1 MVGGQCG
8 PACADLYFAIRSR
21 SRRYAANA
29 AGRRGFLCVAKA
41 LHGLLAASAAL
52 TACGGGS
59 ASSSA
64 GASVSNRVHEPISI
78 CAPSRSVKDLIDVV
92 HKYYPEIVFNVDA
105 YSGPNGTI
113 YMQDQLE
120 ADCQADV
127 YSITYTARRLRHDP
141 DGHADAGDE
150 RSGSHPCHPQRQK
163 PAGQDDPHPCHDRQT
178 PSPRT
183 WKRARKPVWTSICPS
198 RWTLRC
204 WSVLSGSTLLPP
216 LRK

>member
-1 MVGGQCG
+1 MAGSAVPLAQICILQFDKGPGGMLQT
-8 PACADLYFAIRSR
+8 P
-21 SRRYAANA
+21 

-59 ASSSA
+59 ASGSA
-64 GASVSNRVHEPISI
+64 GASVSNGVHEPIRI

-141 DGHADAGDE
+141 DGHADAGDG
-150 RSGSHPCHPQRQK
+150 RSGSHPCHPAAAKTR
-163 PAGQDDPHPCHDRQT
+163 
-178 PSPRT
+178 
-183 WKRARKPVWTSICPS
+183 WARRS
-198 RWTLRC
+198 
-204 WSVLSGSTLLPP
+204 LP
-216 LRK
+216 

>member
-1 MVGGQCG
+1 M
-8 PACADLYFAIRSR
+8 
-21 SRRYAANA
+21 
-29 AGRRGFLCVAKA
+29 
-41 LHGLLAASAAL
+41 AAL

-59 ASSSA
+59 ASGSA
-64 GASVSNRVHEPISI
+64 GASVSNGVYEPISI

-141 DGHADAGDE
+141 DGRADAGDG

-163 PAGQDDPHPCHDRQT
+163 PAGQDDPHPCHETANAFTEDMEKSKEAGMDEHLSEPVDIAVLERAVRKYLVT
-178 PSPRT
+178 PP
-183 WKRARKPVWTSICPS
+183 KK
-198 RWTLRC
+198 
-204 WSVLSGSTLLPP
+204 
-216 LRK
+216 K